1 MHDVQQDLPCGWV
14 LNFESAVQAGGCAC
28 VLALLYQPPVSS
40 SMNRFANVVTV
51 ATCLLTAAFSVQAQT
66 PKDNP
71 KCVADPVFSRF
82 PGEYLQSCEQ
92 SRFASLSLSRRKDLN
107 NPRSDLEYFKVEG
120 EYWYNNNGLAGAGGQ
135 KPSKLEVQRNFETAV
150 KQANGFVLSID
161 EGSGQVRFHIP
172 RPDGDFWGIVGCGGS
187 DGTNCNS
194 VFHKTVRV
202 APMKQDIV
210 VSADQIAKDMG
221 NGGKVVF
228 YGIYFD
234 TDKATIKPESA
245 ATLAEM
251 AKWFNANAASKVFI
265 VGHTDMQGAVDHN
278 MGLSRNRAAAVVAA
292 LTAQHGIAKDR
303 MSADGVG
310 PLAPVASNANEA
322 SRAKNR
328 RVEMVLR

>member
-1 MHDVQQDLPCGWV
+1 MKNLVTTATLAIG
-14 LNFESAVQAGGCAC
+14 LFAG
-28 VLALLYQPPVSS
+28 
-40 SMNRFANVVTV
+40 
-51 ATCLLTAAFSVQAQT
+51 AFSAYGQV

-82 PGEYLQSCEQ
+82 PGEYLDRCEQ

-120 EYWYNNNGLAGAGGQ
+120 EYWYNNNGIAGKGGE
-135 KPSKLEVQRNFETAV
+135 KPSKLEVQRNFETAI

-210 VSADQIAKDMG
+210 VSAEQIAKDMG
-221 NGGKVVF
+221 DGGKVVF

-245 ATLAEM
+245 ATLTEM
-251 AKWFNANAASKVFI
+251 AKWLNANATTKVFI

-278 MGLSRNRAAAVVAA
+278 MTLSRNRASAVVAA
-292 LTAQHGIAKDR
+292 LTAQHGIGKDR
-303 MSADGVG
+303 LAADGVG
-310 PLAPVASNANEA
+310 PLAPVASNTNEA
-322 SRAKNR
+322 GRSRNR